1 METTSMQIHESEGFE
16 GGVAL
21 RPVRISDL
29 VARVNFVRE
38 VMRCVM
44 IDKVHYGVIPG
55 CGERKVLLKGG
66 ADVLRLAYGLTPK
79 IEKTV
84 TDLPGGHRE
93 VSAECSLFSSSNIC
107 VGQGFGSCST
117 METKYRYRTGPSTPT
132 GKPVP
137 KEYWDLRKSDPGRA
151 KAILGGDGY
160 STKKVDGRWEIVQVG
175 ERVEN
180 PDPADQY
187 NTVLKMAVKR
197 AYVAA
202 VITATSTSDILDQDL
217 EEEFPDIA
225 QPSAEEPQAPA
236 APAVPMATPEQIQ
249 AIREITGGDR
259 QKLEEL
265 TSRVDERGKIIP
277 GVRDPRAMTA
287 EMAEMALAK
296 GGK

>member
-1 METTSMQIHESEGFE
+1 METATAIQTHSGFE
-16 GGVAL
+16 DGSAL
-21 RPVRISDL
+21 RPVQISDL

-93 VSAECSLFSSSNIC
+93 VSAECSLFSSSHIC

-151 KAILGGDGY
+151 KAILGGDGFA
-160 STKKVDGRWEIVQVG
+160 TKKIDGRWEIVQVG

-180 PDPADQY
+180 PDPADCY

-225 QPSAEEPQAPA
+225 QPGAEEPQTPA

-249 AIREITGGDR
+249 RIREITGGDR
-259 QKLEEL
+259 KKLEEL
-265 TSRVDERGKIIP
+265 TTSVDARGKVIP
-277 GVRDPRAMTA
+277 GVRDPNVMTMEQAERAL
-287 EMAEMALAK
+287 ERGAK
-296 GGK
+296 

>member
-1 METTSMQIHESEGFE
+1 METTSIQLHESEGFE
-16 GGVAL
+16 GGAAL
-21 RPVRISDL
+21 RPVQISDL

-55 CGERKVLLKGG
+55 CGDRKVLLKGG

-93 VSAECSLFSSSNIC
+93 VSAECSLFSSSHIC

-160 STKKVDGRWEIVQVG
+160 STKKIDNRWEIVQVG

-180 PDPADQY
+180 PDPADCY

-225 QPSAEEPQAPA
+225 QPVQEMEPPAP
-236 APAVPMATPEQIQ
+236 PAVPMATQEQIQ
-249 AIREITGGDR
+249 KIRELTGGDR
-259 QKLEEL
+259 KKLEEL
-265 TSRVDERGKIIP
+265 TTSVDARGKVIP
-277 GVRDPRAMTA
+277 GVRDPNVMTMEQAERAL
-287 EMAEMALAK
+287 ERGAK
-296 GGK
+296 

>member
-1 METTSMQIHESEGFE
+1 METTSIQLHESEGFE
-16 GGVAL
+16 GGAAL
-21 RPVRISDL
+21 RPVQISDL

-55 CGERKVLLKGG
+55 CGDRKVLLKGG
-66 ADVLRLAYGLTPK
+66 ADVLRLAYELTPK

-93 VSAECSLFSSSNIC
+93 VSAECSLFSSSHIC

-117 METKYRYRTGPSTPT
+117 LETKYRYRTGPSTPT

-160 STKKVDGRWEIVQVG
+160 STKKIDNRWEIVQVG

-180 PDPADQY
+180 PDPADCY

-225 QPSAEEPQAPA
+225 QPVQEMEPPAP
-236 APAVPMATPEQIQ
+236 PAVPMATQEQIQ
-249 AIREITGGDR
+249 KIRELTGGDR
-259 QKLEEL
+259 KKLEEL
-265 TSRVDERGKIIP
+265 TTSVDARGKVIP
-277 GVRDPRAMTA
+277 GVRDPNVMTMEQAERAL
-287 EMAEMALAK
+287 ERGAK
-296 GGK
+296 

>member
-1 METTSMQIHESEGFE
+1 METTAIQLHESEGFE
-16 GGVAL
+16 GGAAL
-21 RPVRISDL
+21 RPVQISDL

-55 CGERKVLLKGG
+55 CGDRKVLLKGG

-93 VSAECSLFSSSNIC
+93 VSAECSLFSSSHIC

-117 METKYRYRTGPSTPT
+117 LETKYRYRTGPSTPT

-160 STKKVDGRWEIVQVG
+160 STKKIDNRWEIVQVG

-225 QPSAEEPQAPA
+225 QPVQEMEPPAP
-236 APAVPMATPEQIQ
+236 PAVPMATQEQIQ
-249 AIREITGGDR
+249 RIRELTGGDR
-259 QKLEEL
+259 KKLEEL
-265 TSRVDERGKIIP
+265 TTTVDQRGKVIP
-277 GVRDPRAMTA
+277 GVRDPNVMTMEQAERAL
-287 EMAEMALAK
+287 ERAK
-296 GGK
+296 

>member
-16 GGVAL
+16 GGAAL
-21 RPVRISDL
+21 RPVQISDL

-55 CGERKVLLKGG
+55 CGDRKVLLKGG

-93 VSAECSLFSSSNIC
+93 VSAECSLFSSSHIC

-160 STKKVDGRWEIVQVG
+160 STKKIDNRWEIVQVG

-225 QPSAEEPQAPA
+225 QPVQEMEPPAP
-236 APAVPMATPEQIQ
+236 PAVPMATQEQIQ
-249 AIREITGGDR
+249 KIRELTGGDR
-259 QKLEEL
+259 KKLEEL
-265 TSRVDERGKIIP
+265 TTSVDARGKVIP
-277 GVRDPRAMTA
+277 GVRDPNVMTMEQAERAL
-287 EMAEMALAK
+287 ELGAK
-296 GGK
+296 

>member
-1 METTSMQIHESEGFE
+1 MESTAIQLHESEGFE
-16 GGVAL
+16 GGAAL

-55 CGERKVLLKGG
+55 CGDRKVLLKGG

-180 PDPADQY
+180 PDPADCY

-225 QPSAEEPQAPA
+225 QPVQEMEPPAP
-236 APAVPMATPEQIQ
+236 PAVQMATQEQIQ
-249 AIREITGGDR
+249 RIRELTGGDR
-259 QKLEEL
+259 KKLEEL
-265 TSRVDERGKIIP
+265 TTTVDPRGKVIP
-277 GVRDPRAMTA
+277 GVRDPNVMTMEQAERAL
-287 EMAEMALAK
+287 ERGAK
-296 GGK
+296 

>member
-1 METTSMQIHESEGFE
+1 MAEATAIQLHESEGFE
-16 GGVAL
+16 GGAAL
-21 RPVRISDL
+21 RPVQISDL

-160 STKKVDGRWEIVQVG
+160 STKKIDNRWEIVQVG

-225 QPSAEEPQAPA
+225 QPVQEMEPPAP
-236 APAVPMATPEQIQ
+236 PAVPMATQEQIQ
-249 AIREITGGDR
+249 RIRELTGGDR
-259 QKLEEL
+259 KKLEEL
-265 TSRVDERGKIIP
+265 TTGVDSRGKVIP
-277 GVRDPRAMTA
+277 GVRDPNVMTMEQAERAL
-287 EMAEMALAK
+287 ERGAK
-296 GGK
+296 